1 MKLHRR
7 RFSYLAAGAVALPAA
22 SRLAR
27 AQTYPTRPI
36 TIIVPFPA
44 GGPIDVLPRILAE
57 RMSVS
62 LGQSIVIE
70 NVAGAGGSIGIGRV
84 ARAAPDGYT
93 IASGGW
99 GTNVI
104 NGAIYNLTYDVR
116 TDFEPVA
123 LLPGTTLLLGA
134 KSALPAK
141 DLKELVP
148 WLKANQDKVLVA
160 TAGIG
165 TASHFGGLLLQNLT
179 GTRLQLVNYR
189 GGPPALQDLLGGQV
203 DLFCNQAALFLP
215 YLRDGKIKFYAVL
228 AKSRLTQAPDIP
240 TVDEAGLPGLYVS
253 VWNGFWVPKG
263 TPRPVIAKL
272 NAAVVDTLAD
282 PVIRKRLIDLAFEIP
297 PPDQQAPEAL
307 GAFHLA
313 EIEKWWPI
321 IKAANIKAE

>member
-1 MKLHRR
+1 MNLPRRQFLHLVA
-7 RFSYLAAGAVALPAA
+7 SAAALPAA
-22 SRLAR
+22 QSPAR
-27 AQTYPTRPI
+27 AQAYPTRPI

-44 GGPIDVLPRILAE
+44 GGPIDVLPRMLAE
-57 RMSVS
+57 RMSIS
-62 LGQSIVIE
+62 LGQSVIIE

-99 GTNVI
+99 GTNVV
-104 NGAIYNLTYDVR
+104 NGAIYNLSYDVLK
-116 TDFEPVA
+116 DFEPVA
-123 LLPGTTLLLGA
+123 LLPGNPLILGA
-134 KSALPAK
+134 KTTLPAK
-141 DLKELVP
+141 DLNELVS
-148 WLKANQDKVLVA
+148 WLKANQEKVLVA

-203 DLFCNQAALFLP
+203 DLMFNQAALFLP
-215 YLRDGKIKFYAVL
+215 HVRDGKIKLYAVL
-228 AKSRLTQAPDIP
+228 AKSRLAQAPDIP
-240 TVDEAGLPGLYVS
+240 TVDEAGLPGFYVS

-263 TPRPVIAKL
+263 TSRQVIAKL
-272 NAAVVDTLAD
+272 NAAVIDTLAD
-282 PVIRKRLIDLAFEIP
+282 PIVRQRLVEFAFQIP
-297 PPDQQAPEAL
+297 PPDQQTPEAL
-307 GAFHLA
+307 GTFHIA